1 MGNPGASIETKA
13 AKPFESESSSKSI
26 KICNSQATLLYR
38 LDLAQLTLHFPPCS
52 CWLLAHRKCLCT
64 MSKPLMNCLGGF
76 KTVSIYTG
84 REVRTDRT
92 NTRLPPRF
100 SNLHCQPANLA
111 TTLSLMFWR
120 CTNRNRPSAMG
131 MPCKTPDFHRKPES
145 LYHRDSP
152 WISGYR
158 VQNVSQIDTQSHTS
172 HHIKLI
178 VH

>member
-84 REVRTDRT
+84 REVSIDRT

-100 SNLHCQPANLA
+100 SNLHCQLANLA

-131 MPCKTPDFHRKPES
+131 MPSRYSLRFHIISRLGQQYSHQNTTLTS
-145 LYHRDSP
+145 LFYK
-152 WISGYR
+152 IFIG
-158 VQNVSQIDTQSHTS
+158 
-172 HHIKLI
+172 KLYMY
-178 VH
+178 VL